1 MDETAESEG
10 ATSQSV
16 GASPTTRDSDDSV
29 GRDGIDRTAVGFAL
43 LFSVPVWI
51 GITVMMLKVTGG
63 RPLGLVLAPGL
74 AIGGGVFAFIVLA
87 TRGGYDT
94 V

>member
-1 MDETAESEG
+1 MDETAESRSAE
-10 ATSQSV
+10 T
-16 GASPTTRDSDDSV
+16 SPTTRDSDDSV
-29 GRDGIDRTAVGFAL
+29 GHEGIDRTAIGFAL
-43 LFSVPVWI
+43 LFSVPVWV

-74 AIGGGVFAFIVLA
+74 AIGGGVFVFIVLA

>member
-1 MDETAESEG
+1 MDETAESEA
-10 ATSQSV
+10 ATSRSAEAPSRADGDASV
-16 GASPTTRDSDDSV
+16 GHA
-29 GRDGIDRTAVGFAL
+29 GIDRTAVGFAL

-51 GITVMMLKVTGG
+51 GITVMMLKVTWG

-74 AIGGGVFAFIVLA
+74 AIGGGIFAFVVLA

>member
-1 MDETAESEG
+1 MDETAESEA
-10 ATSQSV
+10 ATSRSAE
-16 GASPTTRDSDDSV
+16 ASPSTRDSETSV
-29 GRDGIDRTAVGFAL
+29 GHTGIDRTAVGFAL

-74 AIGGGVFAFIVLA
+74 AIGGGIFAFVVLA
-87 TRGGYDT
+87 ARGGYDT